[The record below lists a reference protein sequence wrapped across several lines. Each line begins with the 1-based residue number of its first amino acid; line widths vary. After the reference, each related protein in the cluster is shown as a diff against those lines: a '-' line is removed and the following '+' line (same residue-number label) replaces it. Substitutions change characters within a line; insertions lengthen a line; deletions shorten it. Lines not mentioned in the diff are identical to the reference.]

1 MTPPAK
7 VVTMIKTFIRVE
19 LSSEGESPKEVVERM
34 RQIGATPVVGD
45 FDFELDLGDDER
57 LFDRLEDIHHALR
70 GSSVRYS
77 VTTRTDV
84 EDSGGA
90 RRNHVTPIVDQ
101 KATELKKK
109 LYRAKLDRWREL
121 GLDVEELERLL
132 DEDMDRFKEVSKDF
146 LKTHLDKLSVVKD
159 KHPPENQIDGEIL
172 SLLDEQG
179 KALQDI
185 MSLTGYSEE
194 QVTLSLGRL
203 ISAGST
209 MTEKRDQT
217 EVYRLVPPPAPP
229 VRKQI
234 KVLSAESEDEAEQ
247 RIINAVRPNG
257 STRGQLIRGSR
268 LPTEQA
274 TKAIASLSKKGRIK
288 VVRKGKEALFYPG

>member
-1 MTPPAK
+1 
-7 VVTMIKTFIRVE
+7 MIKTFIRVE
-19 LSSEGESPKEVVERM
+19 MSSEGESPKEVVERM

-84 EDSGGA
+84 EDASSGQH
-90 RRNHVTPIVDQ
+90 NHVTPIVDQ

-121 GLDVEELERLL
+121 GLDVEELECLL
-132 DEDMDRFKEVSKDF
+132 DEDMERFKEVSKDF

-159 KHPPENQIDGEIL
+159 QHPQENQIDGEIL

-179 KALQDI
+179 KALNDI

-209 MTEKRDQT
+209 VTEKRGQA

-247 RIINAVRPNG
+247 RILNALRTNG
-257 STRGQLIRGSR
+257 SNRGQLIRGSR

-274 TKAIASLSKKGRIK
+274 TKAIASLSKKGRVR
-288 VVRKGKEALFYPG
+288 VVRKGKEALFYRS

>member
-1 MTPPAK
+1 
-7 VVTMIKTFIRVE
+7 MIKTFIRVE

-45 FDFELDLGDDER
+45 FDFELHLGDDER

-84 EDSGGA
+84 EDTGA
-90 RRNHVTPIVDQ
+90 PARNHVTPLVDQ
-101 KATELKKK
+101 KATELKRK
-109 LYRAKLDRWREL
+109 LYREKLERWREL

-132 DEDMDRFKEVSKDF
+132 DDDMERFKQVSKDF

-159 KHPPENQIDGEIL
+159 KHPPENQVDGEIL

-179 KALQDI
+179 RTLQDI

-194 QVTLSLGRL
+194 AVTLSLGRL

-209 MTEKRDQT
+209 QTEKRGQA

-234 KVLSAESEDEAEQ
+234 KVLAAQSEDEAEQ
-247 RIINAVRPNG
+247 RIVTALRPNG

-274 TKAIASLSKKGRIK
+274 TKALASLSKKGRVR
-288 VVRKGKEALFYPG
+288 VVRRGKEAFFYPA

>member
-1 MTPPAK
+1 MTLPAK
-7 VVTMIKTFIRVE
+7 GITMIKTFIKVE

-34 RQIGATPVVGD
+34 RLIGATPLVGD
-45 FDFELDLGDDER
+45 FDFEMDLGDDER
-57 LFDRLEDIHHALR
+57 LFDKLDDVHHALR

-77 VTTRTDV
+77 VTTRTDI
-84 EDSGGA
+84 EDPGDGK
-90 RRNHVTPIVDQ
+90 RNHVTPIVDQ

-132 DEDMDRFKEVSKDF
+132 DEDMDRFKELSKDF

-159 KHPPENQIDGEIL
+159 KRPENLIDGEVL

-185 MSLTGYSEE
+185 MSLTGYSED
-194 QVTLSLGRL
+194 QVTLCLGRL

-209 MTEKRDQT
+209 MTEKKDQV
-217 EVYRLVPPPAPP
+217 EIYKLVPPPAPP

-247 RIINAVRPNG
+247 RIINTLRPNG

-274 TKAIASLSKKGRIK
+274 TKAIASLSKKGRVR
-288 VVRKGKEALFYPG
+288 VVRKGKEALFYPS

>member
-1 MTPPAK
+1 MTLPAK
-7 VVTMIKTFIRVE
+7 GITMIKTFIKVE

-34 RQIGATPVVGD
+34 RQIGATPLVGD
-45 FDFELDLGDDER
+45 FDFEMDLGDDER
-57 LFDRLEDIHHALR
+57 LFDKLDDVHHALR

-77 VTTRTDV
+77 VTTRTDI
-84 EDSGGA
+84 EDPGDGK
-90 RRNHVTPIVDQ
+90 RNHVTPIVDQ

-132 DEDMDRFKEVSKDF
+132 DEDMDRFKELSKDF

-159 KHPPENQIDGEIL
+159 KRPENLIDGEVL

-185 MSLTGYSEE
+185 MSLTGYSED
-194 QVTLSLGRL
+194 QVTLCLGRL

-209 MTEKRDQT
+209 MTEKKDQV
-217 EVYRLVPPPAPP
+217 EIYKLVPPPAPP

-247 RIINAVRPNG
+247 RIINTLRPNG

-274 TKAIASLSKKGRIK
+274 TKAIASLSKKGRVR
-288 VVRKGKEALFYPG
+288 VVRKGKEALFYPS